1 MTWVLSLAWASV
13 SIPGSEDHLQDTH
26 PCVLIAWCLVT
37 TSQHLGSGQG
47 SQGLPTASRLDAWVR
62 ICCGDSWVAPR
73 AVGELGFL
81 LGLFW
86 KRLFPVVVTA
96 APASVLG
103 VRVRMSGGPRCVRGA
118 GLGARTQALGL
129 GAPVVLCHP
138 HQHRHIGRQR
148 DRRDTQREGRCCL
161 CGREGQGSLQS
172 ARLICFSG
180 VRLWTPRRVCAAR
193 RRAAWCGMG

>member
-1 MTWVLSLAWASV
+1 M
-13 SIPGSEDHLQDTH
+13 QDVH
-26 PCVLIAWCLVT
+26 PRVLIAWCLVT

-47 SQGLPTASRLDAWVR
+47 SQGLPTASRLDVWAR
-62 ICCGDSWVAPR
+62 ICCGDSWVAPW

-103 VRVRMSGGPRCVRGA
+103 VRVRMSGGPHCVRGA
-118 GLGARTQALGL
+118 GLGAWTQALGR

-138 HQHRHIGRQR
+138 HQHCHIGRQH
-148 DRRDTQREGRCCL
+148 DRRDTQREGRCFL
-161 CGREGQGSLQS
+161 CGREGQGSLQRVRGSS
-172 ARLICFSG
+172 ASAGFAFGPRAESVLPVAVLRGG
-180 VRLWTPRRVCAAR
+180 VRGRGDRLFGVCPGSVER
-193 RRAAWCGMG
+193 PS